1 MRHVLADVAL
11 DVEQG
16 EFVSIVGAMGSG
28 KSTLLS
34 LLAGLTAPDAG
45 TVTIDGKPVTGVRS
59 DAAFVFQNY
68 SLLPW
73 FSALENVRLAV
84 QAAFP
89 GAPARRSS
97 ARAHARRSSASGS
110 ATPLDRKPRQ
120 LSGGMRQRVALAR
133 AFATEP
139 RVLFLDEPFGA
150 LDALTRDTLQQD
162 LAQLCAE
169 RERPVTT
176 VMITNNVEEAILL
189 SDRIVPIVPGPPA
202 TLGTPIVV
210 ELPRPRTLAQLAHD
224 EQATH
229 ARAHVVA
236 ALTASMRAQRRA
248 RSRTALAAARATA
261 SAEPVRAR
269 RTGTSADGQ
278 DRCVRSAGTDRS
290 DARLPDADRAVRR
303 REGRQ
308 RAHPRRHLRDHPRAL
323 GMRQVHRAVDPR
335 RPRPGDL
342 RRRDHRRHTR

>member
-1 MRHVLADVAL
+1 MAFLEVRNLSKSFPSPAGVRHVLKDVTL
-11 DVEQG
+11 DVDQG
-16 EFVSIVGAMGSG
+16 EFVSIVGTMGSG

-34 LLAGLTAPDAG
+34 LLAGLTSPDGG
-45 TVTIDGKPVTGVRS
+45 TVVLDGKPVTGVRD

-89 GAPARRSS
+89 TEAAADQKRR
-97 ARAHARRSSASGS
+97 
-110 ATPLDRKPRQ
+110 ATEALERVGLGNALDRKPRQ
-120 LSGGMRQRVALAR
+120 LSGGMRQRVSLAR

-162 LAQLCAE
+162 LAELCAG

-176 VMITNNVEEAILL
+176 VMITNSVEEAILL
-189 SDRIVPIVPGPPA
+189 SDRIVPIVTGPPA
-202 TLGTPIVV
+202 SLGVSIPV
-210 ELPRPRTLAQLAHD
+210 ELGRPRTLAQLAHD

-236 ALTASMRAQRRA
+236 ALTASMARRN
-248 RSRTALAAARATA
+248 RSVSATALTA
-261 SAEPVRAR
+261 LSTAEPVK
-269 RTGTSADGQ
+269 
-278 DRCVRSAGTDRS
+278 
-290 DARLPDADRAVRR
+290 
-303 REGRQ
+303 E
-308 RAHPRRHLRDHPRAL
+308 AL
-323 GMRQVHRAVDPR
+323 
-335 RPRPGDL
+335 
-342 RRRDHRRHTR
+342 